1 MAPGCAPAATT
12 RWPACVEDALRATG
26 LGVKCLLVADEGVL
40 WTLHRLREQGV
51 LPADTTF
58 KVSALIGP
66 VNPASFAVFEQLGAD
81 SINIP
86 SDLTLAQF
94 TEIRRVS
101 RAPMDLYI
109 EAPDDLGGYVRMYE
123 VAELIRRGA
132 PLYLKFGLAKS
143 PGIYPYGQHLR
154 ELALST
160 AKERVRRGRPRAGP
174 ARAAR
179 GGRRDG
185 PAGQPTA
192 GPAQPVRDLV
202 ITFRKHSPQKKTQ
215 PRTIPHTRSRSFH
228 SQRSGTTGPSSDP
241 TSRMMTM
248 RNRRAALAAV
258 ASAASLAL
266 ALTACGQN
274 SEGGGEEKKGG
285 ADGATIGVA
294 MPTKSSERWISD
306 GANVVK
312 ELKSKG
318 YKTKLVYGEDDPD
331 QQVSQIENMIT
342 QGVDALVVAAI
353 DNKSLNNVLQQAKD
367 ADIPV
372 ISYDRLILGTENV
385 DYYASFD
392 NEKVGELQ
400 GSYIVDKLGLED
412 GKKGPFSIELFAYSN
427 DDNNTKYFFQ
437 GAMNVLKPHIDKGEL
452 VVRSKQTALNQVT
465 TLRWDGGTA
474 QKRMDDLLTSSY
486 RSAKVD
492 AVLSPYD
499 GISIGILSALKSDG
513 YGTKAKPMPV
523 VTGQDAELA
532 SVKSIIAGDQTQT
545 VYKDLRKLA
554 KVASNMVDAALNDKK
569 PEVNDT
575 KSYDNGVKVVPAYL
589 LQPVSVDKDNYKEAL
604 VDDGYY
610 TENDLK

>member
-1 MAPGCAPAATT
+1 
-12 RWPACVEDALRATG
+12 
-26 LGVKCLLVADEGVL
+26 
-40 WTLHRLREQGV
+40 
-51 LPADTTF
+51 
-58 KVSALIGP
+58 
-66 VNPASFAVFEQLGAD
+66 
-81 SINIP
+81 
-86 SDLTLAQF
+86 
-94 TEIRRVS
+94 
-101 RAPMDLYI
+101 
-109 EAPDDLGGYVRMYE
+109 
-123 VAELIRRGA
+123 
-132 PLYLKFGLAKS
+132 
-143 PGIYPYGQHLR
+143 
-154 ELALST
+154 
-160 AKERVRRGRPRAGP
+160 
-174 ARAAR
+174 
-179 GGRRDG
+179 
-185 PAGQPTA
+185 
-192 GPAQPVRDLV
+192 
-202 ITFRKHSPQKKTQ
+202 
-215 PRTIPHTRSRSFH
+215 
-228 SQRSGTTGPSSDP
+228 
-241 TSRMMTM
+241 M
-248 RNRRAALAAV
+248 RNRRAALAAI

-266 ALTACGQN
+266 TLTACGQ
-274 SEGGGEEKKGG
+274 SGEGGSEEKEGG
-285 ADGATIGVA
+285 TDGATIGIA

-312 ELKSKG
+312 ELKGKG

-342 QGVDALVVAAI
+342 QGVDALIIAAI

-400 GSYIVDKLGLED
+400 GTYIADKLGLKD
-412 GKKGPFSIELFAYSN
+412 GKKGPFNIELFAGSN

-437 GAMNVLKPHIDKGEL
+437 GAMNVLKPYVDKGEL

-486 RSAKVD
+486 RSTRVD

-513 YGTKAKPMPV
+513 YGSKAKPMPV

-532 SVKSIIAGDQTQT
+532 SVKSIIAGEQTQT

-554 KVASNMVDAALNDKK
+554 KVASGMVDAALNDKK
-569 PEVNDT
+569 PETNDT

-589 LQPVSVDKDNYKEAL
+589 LQPVSVDKANYKEAL
-604 VDDGYY
+604 IDDGYY
-610 TENDLK
+610 SENDLK